1 MKEAAEQL
9 SLATRDQHR
18 AELKHVIAMAIPMVI
33 TTSSRALMDVADYI
47 MITRLELDAAQAAI
61 LPAQMI
67 MWSYIVV
74 GLGIVSVVNTFAS
87 QCLGKKQYRDCSAYA
102 WQGVYFAALIAVI
115 GLGLRP
121 FLPALI
127 NWIGHEPA
135 VRAMEV
141 SYARVALLT
150 PGPTLAA
157 ASIGWFF
164 TGIHKPSVSMWSA
177 LEANVVN
184 IVVSAVLIFGYGSI
198 EPMGIEGAAWGTFA
212 GVCYRVLRLAAT
224 LLSKK
229 INDRYY
235 SRSTWRPCW
244 SKTKDLLRV
253 GFPCGCHWVSEV
265 VVWSLFVT
273 VLIGTKFGMAN
284 LIATNTAWQYMRLA
298 FMPTIGVGQA
308 LTALVGK
315 SIGSGH
321 PERAIRETRIAAWLT
336 IAYMGSL
343 SVIYLIAG
351 GYLIS
356 LFNDQ
361 PEVVALG
368 GRIMICAA
376 IFQLFDAIG
385 ISYNSALRGAGD
397 TFVPSAFFVVSTWVI
412 IIGGGWTAATL
423 FPELQSLGPWIAASC
438 FIIITSL
445 FLWWRW
451 HSKVWMNIHLLPT
464 DDTDITPTASPAAVP
479 ST

>member
-1 MKEAAEQL
+1 MKKDIERPTLAA
-9 SLATRDQHR
+9 RDLRR
-18 AELKHVIAMAIPMVI
+18 AELKHVIAMAIPMVV
-33 TTSSRALMDVADYI
+33 TTSSRALMDIADYV
-47 MITRLELDAAQAAI
+47 MITRLDLDAAQAAI

-102 WQGVYFAALIAVI
+102 WQGVYFAVLIGVV
-115 GLGLRP
+115 GLALRP
-121 FLPALI
+121 LLPALI
-127 NWIGHEPA
+127 NWIGHDA
-135 VRAMEV
+135 DVRVMEI

-150 PGPTLAA
+150 PFPTLAA
-157 ASIGWFF
+157 ASLAWFF
-164 TGIHKPSVSMWSA
+164 TGIHKPSVAMWSA

-184 IVVSAVLIFGYGSI
+184 IVVSAVLIFGFGSI
-198 EPMGIEGAAWGTFA
+198 EPMGIEGAAWGTLA
-212 GVCYRVLRLAAT
+212 GVCYRMVRLT
-224 LLSKK
+224 VSLLSKK
-229 INDRYY
+229 INQRYH
-235 SRSTWRPCW
+235 SRSTWRLCW
-244 SKTKDLLRV
+244 SKTLDLLRV
-253 GFPCGCHWVSEV
+253 GLPCGCHWVSEV

-273 VLIGTKFGMAN
+273 VLIGTKFGMAD

-298 FMPTIGVGQA
+298 FMPTVGVGQA

-321 PERAIRETRIAAWLT
+321 PERAIRETRIAAWIT

-343 SVIYLIAG
+343 SVVYFFAGRYLIG
-351 GYLIS
+351 

-361 PEVVALG
+361 PEVIALG

-423 FPELQSLGPWIAASC
+423 LPEWQSLGPWIAASC

-451 HSKVWMNIHLLPT
+451 HSRVWMKIHLIPP
-464 DDTDITPTASPAAVP
+464 DDTDISATASPAAVP